1 MGSGEKL
8 YSCGTRYSTCYRTHA
23 HVSRSHRG
31 SLQQCLKSF
40 AGSSTITGFACLIYI
55 KIATF
60 TWHPVAPQ
68 VQCYH
73 RQLAQDGFACDLSAP
88 DGVAW
93 MQFRASCQMSFL
105 RSRTSG

>member
-55 KIATF
+55 KSPHLHGTLLLHKFNVIIGSWPRMAL
-60 TWHPVAPQ
+60 PVI
-68 VQCYH
+68 CLH
-73 RQLAQDGFACDLSAP
+73 LMGSHGCN
-88 DGVAW
+88 
-93 MQFRASCQMSFL
+93 
-105 RSRTSG
+105 SGQAAR